1 MKKTL
6 TGLVS
11 LAVSA
16 TVLATAASAATF
28 SDTSGHWAEDSIEQS
43 VSLGYFKGN
52 DDGSFTPDASIT
64 RGQFITTLGR
74 AAEKLGVYKDAENL
88 NAYNVS
94 YNNAYYAKYI
104 AWAVENE
111 IANGYSDGSFHPD
124 DLVTR
129 EQICAFIVRFMKN
142 SLGYDFSSV
151 STDIS
156 AFSDSDSISSYAKD
170 YVGQCY
176 SLGLIK
182 GIGDTFS
189 PKADAS
195 RSQIAT
201 ILVRFDSSV
210 VANYTTPDDTENS
223 EDKEETGESTG
234 STTGGATGGTTGG
247 SIGGGSSGGSGT
259 GGNTNTTPSESH
271 TAEEIAKEAQIAG
284 YLSRISAASKTSEDL
299 KHANEKVR
307 NCIEI
312 LIDCVDKALVDRNSG
327 AFLSKEYVK
336 SAYSSEIAAFKAS
349 YEIIEQN
356 QDDKNSFS
364 NVVSGFPKVAA
375 VLDYFGIKT

>member
-1 MKKTL
+1 
-6 TGLVS
+6 
-11 LAVSA
+11 
-16 TVLATAASAATF
+16 
-28 SDTSGHWAEDSIEQS
+28 
-43 VSLGYFKGN
+43 
-52 DDGSFTPDASIT
+52 
-64 RGQFITTLGR
+64 
-74 AAEKLGVYKDAENL
+74 
-88 NAYNVS
+88 
-94 YNNAYYAKYI
+94 
-104 AWAVENE
+104 
-111 IANGYSDGSFHPD
+111 
-124 DLVTR
+124 
-129 EQICAFIVRFMKN
+129 MKN

-210 VANYTTPDDTENS
+210 VVNYTTPDDTENS
-223 EDKEETGESTG
+223 EGEEEKGG
-234 STTGGATGGTTGG
+234 STTGGSTG
-247 SIGGGSSGGSGT
+247 SIGGGNTSSGGSS
-259 GGNTNTTPSESH
+259 TPSESH